1 MDPMVQ
7 HVDVWR
13 PYIKDVLQSKV
24 SELKLLGYDAANET
38 EVWECLKKKVWK
50 KEQEK
55 PLFQVVQ
62 DILHLSGNIY
72 MSYLTVQSQ
81 QHTDLMAQIEAL
93 TSSEKQ

>member
-1 MDPMVQ
+1 MVQ
-7 HVDVWR
+7 HVDVWK

-24 SELKLLGYDAANET
+24 SELELLGYEGAHEA
-38 EVWECLKKKVWK
+38 EVWECLKNKVWK

-62 DILHLSGNIY
+62 DILHLSGSVY

-81 QHTDLMAQIEAL
+81 MHTDLMEQIQAL
-93 TSSEKQ
+93 NNADK